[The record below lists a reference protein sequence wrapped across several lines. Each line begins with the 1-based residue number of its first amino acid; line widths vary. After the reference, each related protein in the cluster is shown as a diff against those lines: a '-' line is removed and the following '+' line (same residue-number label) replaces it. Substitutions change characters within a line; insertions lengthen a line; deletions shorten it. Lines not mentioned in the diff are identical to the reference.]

1 MANKKNL
8 EKGKATRFKSGE
20 EAVKNGRKGGIASG
34 KAKRA
39 RKTLKDEL
47 LTMLAVEGVQERI
60 AAALIKEA
68 IEGNSQGS
76 VTKAF
81 SVIRDT
87 IGEKPVEKS
96 EATVHGDAPIAI
108 ELKGD
113 LKRWAK

>member
-1 MANKKNL
+1 MANEKNL
-8 EKGKATRFKSGE
+8 EKGKATQFKSGE
-20 EAVKNGRKGGIASG
+20 EAAKNGRKGGIASG

-39 RKTLKDEL
+39 RKTLKEEL
-47 LTMLAVEGVQERI
+47 LAMLEVDDVQTRI
-60 AAALIKEA
+60 AAALIREA

-96 EATVHGDAPIAI
+96 ETELRAAETVKV
-108 ELKGD
+108 EFQGD
-113 LKRWAK
+113 LKRWAQ

>member
-1 MANKKNL
+1 MANEKNL
-8 EKGKATRFKSGE
+8 KKGKATQFKSGE

-34 KAKRA
+34 EAKRA

-47 LTMLAVEGVQERI
+47 LTMLEVEGVQERM

-68 IEGNSQGS
+68 ISGNSQGS

-96 EATVHGDAPIAI
+96 ETELHAAESVKI
-108 ELKGD
+108 ELQGD
-113 LKRWAK
+113 LKRWAQ